1 MDELDT
7 PRARPW
13 GHSEDKVKALDTVA
27 LSLGGKITVQHQVA
41 AECDTGHPDLHQR
54 AVAINRVGM
63 SFSQ

>member
-27 LSLGGKITVQHQVA
+27 LSLGEKVTVQQQVA
-41 AECDTGHPDLHQR
+41 AECDTRHPDLHQR
-54 AVAINRVGM
+54 AVATNRVGL

>member
-27 LSLGGKITVQHQVA
+27 LSLGGKITVQQQVT